1 MEPIVKFFLGMLNAL
16 IFFYFPD
23 LGPDWTV
30 QLLSGQESKLD
41 FNSKSIIDAI
51 EIMKHSEN
59 SKEVKNKEINPKIEN
74 EDQIIYTN
82 TSFVFGEI

>member
-1 MEPIVKFFLGMLNAL
+1 MEPIVKFFPGMLNAS
-16 IFFYFPD
+16 IFLD
-23 LGPDWTV
+23 SGPDWGSADRPV
-30 QLLSGQESKLD
+30 AIRPRLKLD